1 MSLINIINKRRTWF
15 FLIILIYTILL
26 SLSYNLLKTV
36 LSCNAS
42 NLNSS
47 ALRAS
52 LLLGVAFGMLSV
64 VAASAVVIP
73 SVMVSWITVLVLL
86 NFTGKSRRT
95 LVSEGKKLCV
105 DITTLLVKFLFK
117 EGNIVALIS
126 AVLGF
131 FAFVNLKGRETNDG
145 TVSAGIY

>member
-1 MSLINIINKRRTWF
+1 
-15 FLIILIYTILL
+15 
-26 SLSYNLLKTV
+26 
-36 LSCNAS
+36 
-42 NLNSS
+42 
-47 ALRAS
+47 
-52 LLLGVAFGMLSV
+52 MLSV

-73 SVMVSWITVLVLL
+73 SVMVSWVTVLVLL

-105 DITTLLVKFLFK
+105 DITSLLVKFLFK
-117 EGNIVALIS
+117 EGNIVAVIS